1 MVYMMCYDIRNPK
14 RLSKV
19 ARTLESHGIRV
30 QKSFFQCEMSSQQM
44 RQLRDEI
51 LRIIHN
57 KEDSFYIYSLCE
69 SCSQKALKDGQGELV
84 KIELYE
90 VL

>member
-1 MVYMMCYDIRNPK
+1 MIYMMCYDIRHHK
-14 RLSKV
+14 RLGKV

-30 QKSFFQCEMSSQQM
+30 QKSFFQCEMSARQM

-51 LRIIHN
+51 LRIINHQ
-57 KEDSFYIYSLCE
+57 EDSFYIYPLCE
-69 SCSQKALKDGQGELV
+69 TCSQKALKDGQGELV